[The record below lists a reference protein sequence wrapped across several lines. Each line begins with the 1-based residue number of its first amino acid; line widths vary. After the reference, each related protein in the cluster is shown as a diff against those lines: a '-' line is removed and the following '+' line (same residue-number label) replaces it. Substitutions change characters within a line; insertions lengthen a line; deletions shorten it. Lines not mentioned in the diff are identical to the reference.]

1 MKEITLLVKIKG
13 PFFYAVPQAT
23 ASLAYMLCQ
32 SRLWAKLNLALVRW
46 YKYSL
51 NTTEVLSHHATQIS
65 IQDLGS
71 LCEWIGEDRVSHDQ
85 IYLRLTLLLLMIL
98 LPLVAA
104 FSTFMLL
111 VLILLPFQMQTN
123 RYLFI
128 FFHFSLSADINLD
141 FWLHTSFSNSC
152 RKTYVCIYKACL
164 STWV

>member
-1 MKEITLLVKIKG
+1 M
-13 PFFYAVPQAT
+13 
-23 ASLAYMLCQ
+23 
-32 SRLWAKLNLALVRW
+32 
-46 YKYSL
+46 
-51 NTTEVLSHHATQIS
+51 NTTEVLSHDPTQIS
-65 IQDLGS
+65 IQVLGS

-104 FSTFMLL
+104 FSTFMPL

-128 FFHFSLSADINLD
+128 FFHFSLSAHINMD

-152 RKTYVCIYKACL
+152 RKTYVCSYKACL
-164 STWV
+164 STWVWFCFVFLMNFMFGVCVMVVLDSLICLRIWSLFFFFLNTFKKAMELYF

>member
-1 MKEITLLVKIKG
+1 MVALLVIQI
-13 PFFYAVPQAT
+13 PQCHFSGNLG
-23 ASLAYMLCQ
+23 SLVSGQ
-32 SRLWAKLNLALVRW
+32 IGGAKLNLALVRW
-46 YKYSL
+46 FKYSL
-51 NTTEVLSHHATQIS
+51 NTTEVLSHHPTQIS
-65 IQDLGS
+65 IQVLGS

-85 IYLRLTLLLLMIL
+85 INLRLTLLLMIL

-128 FFHFSLSADINLD
+128 FFHLSLSLSHSLSAHINMD

-164 STWV
+164 SIWV

>member
-13 PFFYAVPQAT
+13 PFFYAGPQTT
-23 ASLAYMLCQ
+23 ASLAYMLEPAV
-32 SRLWAKLNLALVRW
+32 AKLNLALVRW

-128 FFHFSLSADINLD
+128 FFHFSLFAHINMD
-141 FWLHTSFSNSC
+141 FWLHPSFSNSC